1 VPGTESVPRWPKES
15 TGLRPATHENRRYVK
30 YDDGAEPTR
39 LPRAR

>member
-1 VPGTESVPRWPKES
+1 LPAGAKES
-15 TGLRPATHENRRYVK
+15 TAMRSATHENRRYVK